1 MRAVP
6 SPANTHNTPLCISWD
21 QGAVTALGVCQPVR
35 AARSGP
41 DNLCCQSHLV
51 SISVSAV
58 PGGQGLVITGSH
70 RYLTRSPA
78 QHFTWSVKTSRQP
91 PDWKG
96 SAALRS
102 KWPTVLISL
111 NCLFFC
117 VILTQCWSRRNIS
130 KSSILLLKVSE
141 CICFRSRS
149 VWIQSCFDC
158 KAQEYHLSTT
168 FTITNRNLK
177 LSCWQSRSM
186 TEVNYPFLSVPTYS
200 NASRSGYWRFCVL
213 TIVRDFICLQSSEL
227 SHTCAP
233 LNRITIVQASGF
245 RPPHFLD
252 YSQQ

>member
-6 SPANTHNTPLCISWD
+6 SPANTDNTPLCISWD

-70 RYLTRSPA
+70 RYLRQSPA

-130 KSSILLLKVSE
+130 KSSILLLKWVSAFVFVQGVFE
-141 CICFRSRS
+141 YKVVLIVKPRSIIS
-149 VWIQSCFDC
+149 Q
-158 KAQEYHLSTT
+158 L
-168 FTITNRNLK
+168 
-177 LSCWQSRSM
+177 
-186 TEVNYPFLSVPTYS
+186 P
-200 NASRSGYWRFCVL
+200 
-213 TIVRDFICLQSSEL
+213 LQSPIAIWSY
-227 SHTCAP
+227 P
-233 LNRITIVQASGF
+233 VDN
-245 RPPHFLD
+245 LD
-252 YSQQ
+252 QWQKLIIRS